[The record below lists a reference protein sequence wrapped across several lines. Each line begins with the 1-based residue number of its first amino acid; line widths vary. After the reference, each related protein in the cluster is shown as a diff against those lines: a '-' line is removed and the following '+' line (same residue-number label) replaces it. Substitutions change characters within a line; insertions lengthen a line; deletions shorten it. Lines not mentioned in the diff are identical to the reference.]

1 MSRKSGYSGVTD
13 VDMVVFG
20 HDLEG
25 GDKDGASMLKDCASA
40 CCGVG
45 GSCGATEGAVRHVL

>member
-25 GDKDGASMLKDCASA
+25 GDKDGASMLKDCASVRA
-40 CCGVG
+40 VG
-45 GSCGATEGAVRHVL
+45 SGDLAGLPRVQ